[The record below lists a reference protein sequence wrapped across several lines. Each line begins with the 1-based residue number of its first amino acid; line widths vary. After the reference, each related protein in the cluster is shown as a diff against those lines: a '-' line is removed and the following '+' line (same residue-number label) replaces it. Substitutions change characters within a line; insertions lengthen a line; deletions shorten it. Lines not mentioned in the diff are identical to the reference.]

1 MIQKKGKSFSTL
13 FRLFVRRLRLV
24 WRNSQESAPRLELA
38 WIVAGMFLKEA
49 VQPFLPEWLRTQAKF
64 LGYQVRFPSYS
75 LFCFLFEAIFLRCD
89 YVFACN
95 AATPI
100 IIDCGGNIGVSI
112 LWFKRRYPDAFIT
125 AFEPEPYTFEY
136 LSRNVIEN
144 GLEHVVLHQAAV
156 AGKEGHFPFFV
167 EQNQQAALG
176 MSLTKR
182 LQERGKESGKITV
195 PCVRLSRFIKQ
206 PVDILK
212 LDVEGAESQV
222 LSDLYDE
229 NKLQLISELF
239 LEYHYDESNPENRL
253 SQILEILEETGFAMI
268 VDASLPPPYP
278 KRCHKPYKVNVYA
291 YRHQDSPACC

>member
-1 MIQKKGKSFSTL
+1 MIQEKGQSLSTL
-13 FRLFVRRLRLV
+13 FRLFARRLRLA
-24 WRNSQESAPRLELA
+24 WRNSRESAPRLGLA
-38 WIVAGMFLKEA
+38 RIAAGMFLKET
-49 VQPFLPEWLRTQAKF
+49 VLPFLPERLRVQAKF

-75 LFCFLFEAIFLRCD
+75 LFCSLFEAIFLRCD

-95 AATPI
+95 AAMPI
-100 IIDCGGNIGVSI
+100 IIDCGSNIGVSI

-125 AFEPEPYTFEY
+125 AFEPEPYTFKY

-144 GLEHVVLHQAAV
+144 SLEHVVLHQAAV
-156 AGKEGHFPFFV
+156 TGKEGYFPFYV
-167 EQNQQAALG
+167 ELNQQAALG

-182 LQERGKESGKITV
+182 LQDRGKAAGKTTV

-222 LSDLYDE
+222 LQDLYDE
-229 NKLQLISELF
+229 NKLQLINELF
-239 LEYHYDESNPENRL
+239 LEYHYDKSNPDNRL
-253 SQILEILEETGFAMI
+253 SQILGILGETGFATI

-278 KRCHKPYKVNVYA
+278 KRCHQPYKVNVYA
-291 YRHQDSPACC
+291 YRHEVSPACC